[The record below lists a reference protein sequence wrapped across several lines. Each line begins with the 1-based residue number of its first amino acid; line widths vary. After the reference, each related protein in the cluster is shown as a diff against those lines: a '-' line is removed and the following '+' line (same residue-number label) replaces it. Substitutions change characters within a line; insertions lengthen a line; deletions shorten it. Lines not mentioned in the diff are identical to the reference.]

1 MAVTKQT
8 LDFTNVKEGGSFNKS
23 RIPAGD
29 YKATVAKVEDAKTKA
44 GKFNYLFTIKL
55 VGKHASAAF
64 PYYCGIEEKDLW
76 KIRNLFVSAGLN
88 IPKRKFSLDPTKVI
102 KKTFGVAITDTEYEG
117 KAQSEISAIF
127 PAAELDLGSTPEDDD
142 TEVVGDDEDTEE
154 EPEPVAEV
162 EDEEEEPADEGDQFD
177 GMDRDAL
184 KLYIKGNNA
193 DFKVFKSTTDDA
205 LREEARRLAAVEPE
219 GEVEEEVEEDE
230 EEEEIIVPPAKTA
243 PKRPAK
249 PAARPKRNAPAE
261 DEELD
266 IEDM

>member
-44 GKFNYLFTIKL
+44 GKFNYLFTIKI
-55 VGKHASAAF
+55 VGAHASSAF

-76 KIRNLFVSAGLN
+76 KIRNLFVSAGLT
-88 IPKRKFSLDPTKVI
+88 IPKRKFSLDPTKVV
-102 KKTFGVAITDTEYEG
+102 KRTFGVAITDTEYDG
-117 KAQSEISAIF
+117 KDQSEISAIF
-127 PAAELDLGSTPEDDD
+127 PLAELDLGSTPEDDD
-142 TEVVGDDEDTEE
+142 TEVVGDDEDGEE
-154 EPEPVAEV
+154 EPEPAAEV
-162 EDEEEEPADEGDQFD
+162 EDEEEEEPAEGDEF
-177 GMDRDAL
+177 DAL
-184 KLYIKGNNA
+184 DRNALKALVKAGNP

-205 LREEARRLAAVEPE
+205 LREEARRLSAVEE
-219 GEVEEEVEEDE
+219 EVVEEEEVEEE
-230 EEEEIIVPPAKTA
+230 EEEEVIVPPAKPA
-243 PKRPAK
+243 AKRPAK
-249 PAARPKRNAPAE
+249 PATPRKRAVPAE